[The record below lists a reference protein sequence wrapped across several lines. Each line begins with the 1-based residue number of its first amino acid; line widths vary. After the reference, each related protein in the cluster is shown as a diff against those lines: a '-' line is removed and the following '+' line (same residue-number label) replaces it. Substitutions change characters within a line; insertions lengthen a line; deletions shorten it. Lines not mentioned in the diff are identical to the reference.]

1 MKSGLLRKTFYAYIF
16 ISLTIP
22 LFISD
27 FSKWFGFQEWNGF
40 KWAIPFLLIGGFF
53 FIERSDLKISN
64 RVFLYLYL
72 FVIIFLS
79 PVFLFADAPVLLLE
93 SMKNIIRIV
102 GRDTLSSIIIFKL
115 LKLSAFAPK
124 FFPLLFKFF
133 SGILGIILIRFIC
146 KKNKILAFV
155 FLNPAF
161 LFFFNLHMDTRPLML
176 FFLLLSL
183 LVLFDN
189 MEEKNNKKL
198 ISGYILWYIALFSHI
213 EAILYFPI
221 IMFAAFNILN
231 KRRFIY
237 FIVISLFSF
246 VIYSYF
252 TKVNIIQSIFQGVF
266 SFFSQSHSKALVS
279 HDFNEFDFSFTR
291 IFNLFQM
298 LFFSGGILFI
308 YPLIVLFEKNIK
320 KRFFLM
326 LLFVI
331 YPIIFL
337 YDYSNRFDFNQVYS
351 LILPLFIFGGLI
363 IYSLDEKRI
372 KNAWIYNNII
382 SSLMIL
388 LLFAGFGNMIPTFS
402 KIMLPNKQC
411 KSFDSMIYKENIS
424 RMMVLKRLGVPFYK
438 DFKFDGKFDYD
449 DGLDIIIPSVRD
461 NSIYQK
467 EISARIKYIDMLKEF
482 PSEKVKKVFLDV
494 LKDNNTPNIIR
505 KKAEEVLALPEYKKL
520 MVNGE

>member
-1 MKSGLLRKTFYAYIF
+1 M
-16 ISLTIP
+16 
-22 LFISD
+22 
-27 FSKWFGFQEWNGF
+27 
-40 KWAIPFLLIGGFF
+40 
-53 FIERSDLKISN
+53 
-64 RVFLYLYL
+64 
-72 FVIIFLS
+72 
-79 PVFLFADAPVLLLE
+79 
-93 SMKNIIRIV
+93 
-102 GRDTLSSIIIFKL
+102 
-115 LKLSAFAPK
+115 
-124 FFPLLFKFF
+124 
-133 SGILGIILIRFIC
+133 
-146 KKNKILAFV
+146 
-155 FLNPAF
+155 
-161 LFFFNLHMDTRPLML
+161 
-176 FFLLLSL
+176 
-183 LVLFDN
+183 
-189 MEEKNNKKL
+189 
-198 ISGYILWYIALFSHI
+198 
-213 EAILYFPI
+213 
-221 IMFAAFNILN
+221 
-231 KRRFIY
+231 
-237 FIVISLFSF
+237 
-246 VIYSYF
+246 
-252 TKVNIIQSIFQGVF
+252 
-266 SFFSQSHSKALVS
+266 
-279 HDFNEFDFSFTR
+279 
-291 IFNLFQM
+291 
-298 LFFSGGILFI
+298 FI